1 MTSWTVHLRPDAEPV
16 LLREGWSWG
25 AFLLGPLWLLSQ
37 RAWVPGVVVL
47 ALTLAFSALAPAPT
61 RAVLALGLGTLLGLL
76 GRDLVRWSLE
86 RRGYQLAHVLAA
98 RDEGGALGRLLAVR
112 TDLAARYLDRAA

>member
-1 MTSWTVHLRPDAEPV
+1 MKTWTVHLKPDAEPV
-16 LLREGWSWG
+16 LVREGWSWG
-25 AFLLGPLWLLSQ
+25 AFLFGPLWLLSQ

-61 RAVLALGLGTLLGLL
+61 RAVLALGLGALLGLL